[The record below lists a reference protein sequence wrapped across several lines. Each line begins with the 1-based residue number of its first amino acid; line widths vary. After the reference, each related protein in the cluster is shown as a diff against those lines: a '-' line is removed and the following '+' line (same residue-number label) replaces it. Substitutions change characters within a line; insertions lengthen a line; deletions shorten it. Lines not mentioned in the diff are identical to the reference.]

1 MLKKLE
7 NIGRF
12 IGNTPLKKLEYSL
25 FNLYVKL
32 EYCNFTGSSKDR
44 AAFNILKIA
53 IQNELVNKET
63 LVVGSSSGNFAI
75 AIATMCKF
83 LGLKFI
89 PVIDPNINPLYEKQL
104 ELLAYDVVKVTKLD
118 VTKGYLL
125 TRIEMVETICKSNE
139 NSFCADQY
147 NDPNNYRGYCETLGV
162 EIADNFD
169 TLDYIFIGVSSG
181 GTITGVSKKIKQ
193 KFPEI
198 KIVAVDVEGSVVFNQ
213 KPIKRYVSGIGA
225 SKIPSI
231 IKEAIIDDIIHISQ
245 PNIIKGCYELLDEQA
260 LFAGASSGAVYYGIK
275 EYFKVK
281 NVSADSN
288 VLFICPDRGNAYMDT
303 IYNVEWAK
311 NITQKLQI
319 ENITESVNNL
329 QTINV
334 IPE

>member
-1 MLKKLE
+1 MLEKLE
-7 NIGRF
+7 KIGRF
-12 IGNTPLKKLEYSL
+12 IGNTPLKKLECSL

-44 AAFNILKIA
+44 AAYNILKVA
-53 IQNELVNKET
+53 IQDELVNKET

-118 VTKGYLL
+118 ITKGYLL
-125 TRIEMVETICKSNE
+125 TRIEKVEDICRSNL

-147 NDPNNYRGYCETLGV
+147 NDPNNYRGYFDTLGV
-162 EIADNFD
+162 EISENFEL
-169 TLDYIFIGVSSG
+169 LDYIFIGVSSG
-181 GTITGVSKKIKQ
+181 GTITGVSKKIKE
-193 KFPEI
+193 KFPNAR
-198 KIVAVDVEGSVVFNQ
+198 IVAVDVEGSVIFSQ
-213 KPIKRYVSGIGA
+213 EPKKRYVSGIGA

-231 IKEAIIDDIIHISQ
+231 IHDAIIDDIIHISQ
-245 PNIIKGCYELLDEQA
+245 PDIINGCYELLDEQA

-275 EYFKVK
+275 EYFKLK
-281 NVSADSN
+281 NVSKDCN

-303 IYNVEWAK
+303 IYNAEWVTEMTRSLQVENTTK
-311 NITQKLQI
+311 
-319 ENITESVNNL
+319 S
-329 QTINV
+329 INQYTDV
-334 IPE
+334 IP